1 MAVKRASAKS
11 TRSLAQKAYRQ
22 LKEDILS
29 TKLKPGEMVLGT
41 KIAQKYR
48 MSRTPVHEALKLLCT
63 EGLVSVI
70 PRVGYV
76 VTEMSVADVQEIFQL
91 RLALE
96 ALAAELAVDHVTDR
110 DIHDFER
117 LQRKV
122 QSEAKRFS
130 KDPVAYRRFA
140 IEANTEFH
148 LALARLSVNE
158 RLIGLIEDLLDASR
172 RILLIDPTI
181 TAYVDP
187 VLMEAL
193 PTNDHG
199 DVVAALARRDRQ
211 GARDATARHV
221 RDGQTRIIGSLLGVR
236 ASHGAAEPTPAAMSR
251 PGRRSTRSL

>member
-1 MAVKRASAKS
+1 MIRSSAKS

-41 KIAQKYR
+41 KVSQKYK

-76 VTEMSVADVQEIFQL
+76 VTELSVGDVQEIFQL

-110 DIHDFER
+110 DVDGFER
-117 LQRKV
+117 LQRRV
-122 QSEAKRFS
+122 QSEAKKFS
-130 KDPVAYRRFA
+130 TDPAAYRRFA
-140 IEANTEFH
+140 IEANSEFH
-148 LALARLSVNE
+148 LALARLSANE
-158 RLIGLIEDLLDASR
+158 RLVRLIEGLLDESR

-199 DVVAALARRDRQ
+199 DIVSALARRDRQ
-211 GARDATARHV
+211 GAREATARHV

-236 ASHGAAEPTPAAMSR
+236 ATHGAAEPLPVGA
-251 PGRRSTRSL
+251 PQRRRGSVRSG